1 MERLTRWVL
10 RHRLIV
16 VVFWVLSLGGGMASA
31 AGITDVL
38 SQEFAV
44 PDKPAFAA
52 NEAIVADYGNGG
64 EMPPVVLVTT
74 VPEGAKI
81 SDAATTAELQGVLD
95 SVLKSAPN
103 LRVIGYPDTL
113 DPRFISEDGRTTFA
127 YVYGP
132 AAGGFSAAPV
142 ALPAIEAAVADA
154 TVAGAP
160 IALTGIPMLTGSR
173 AHSAAAHV
181 LLYCVDAA
189 GPLFATVDREFGAD
203 VDHWIYIADPRY
215 AEAAP
220 KGRAT
225 ICTWP
230 LGSFPYATE
239 LLDPKDILIALER
252 AVAKVAKTLKDKRV
266 GLAIMDCSAVM
277 RYVQNAADEVDF
289 EREWHSGVHRIWHQH
304 LQSEPAVDVCGYR
317 HADVEALGL
326 TIDQLGTAL
335 TLISNHD
342 RAVVVETDAAVVS
355 GRAAIR
361 RILAEARPAGVSAA
375 AWREI
380 TRAAAD
386 SLAGA

>member
-1 MERLTRWVL
+1 MTMPHPTTIDLGAEVRDRRTALD
-10 RHRLIV
+10 
-16 VVFWVLSLGGGMASA
+16 LSVRALAQA
-31 AGITDVL
+31 AGVSAGYIT
-38 SQEFAV
+38 
-44 PDKPAFAA
+44 
-52 NEAIVADYGNGG
+52 AIENGRSPSTG
-64 EMPPVVLVTT
+64 RA
-74 VPEGAKI
+74 PEV
-81 SDAATTAELQGVLD
+81 SLRVLD
-95 SVLKSAPN
+95 GLA
-103 LRVIGYPDTL
+103 T
-113 DPRFISEDGRTTFA
+113 
-127 YVYGP
+127 
-132 AAGGFSAAPV
+132 
-142 ALPAIEAAVADA
+142 ALGCSIDD
-154 TVAGAP
+154 
-160 IALTGIPMLTGSR
+160 LTGSR
-173 AHSAAAHV
+173 DHAAAAHV
-181 LLYCVDAA
+181 LLYCVAAA
-189 GPLFATVDREFGAD
+189 GPLFATVDREFGTD
-203 VDHWIYIADPRY
+203 VDHWLYIADPRY

-225 ICTWP
+225 ICSWP

-252 AVAKVAKTLKDKRV
+252 SVAKVAKTLTGKRV

-342 RAVVVETDAAVVS
+342 RAVVVETHAAVVS

-386 SLAGA
+386 SLALA

>member
-1 MERLTRWVL
+1 MQRFVNLVHHSARYSQLTMSHPTTIDLGAEVRDRRTAL
-10 RHRLIV
+10 D
-16 VVFWVLSLGGGMASA
+16 LSVRALAQA
-31 AGITDVL
+31 AGVSAGYIT
-38 SQEFAV
+38 
-44 PDKPAFAA
+44 
-52 NEAIVADYGNGG
+52 AIENGRSPSTG
-64 EMPPVVLVTT
+64 RA
-74 VPEGAKI
+74 PEV
-81 SDAATTAELQGVLD
+81 SLRVLD
-95 SVLKSAPN
+95 GL
-103 LRVIGYPDTL
+103 
-113 DPRFISEDGRTTFA
+113 
-127 YVYGP
+127 
-132 AAGGFSAAPV
+132 AAAFGCS
-142 ALPAIEAAVADA
+142 IDD
-154 TVAGAP
+154 
-160 IALTGIPMLTGSR
+160 LTGSR

-215 AEAAP
+215 AEVAP

-252 AVAKVAKTLKDKRV
+252 AVAKVAKTLKGKRV

-386 SLAGA
+386 SLAVA